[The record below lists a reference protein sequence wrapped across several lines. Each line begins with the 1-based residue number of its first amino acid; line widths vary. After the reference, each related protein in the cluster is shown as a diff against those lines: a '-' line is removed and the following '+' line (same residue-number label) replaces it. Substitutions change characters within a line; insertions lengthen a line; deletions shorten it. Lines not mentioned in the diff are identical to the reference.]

1 MQKRN
6 KGIVLSYLNT
16 GLSMICGLVLSS
28 YLLRMLGATEYGV
41 YQMVSSFVTYLV
53 LLEFGTGNVLTRNIV
68 AIRAKSGSSEEIDKN
83 YSTVM
88 LICFFLMFIILIV
101 SVIFYCLI
109 GTIYSESLTLEQ
121 VVYAKKIFIFM
132 AIYMVVSFFS
142 QTLNGLAFAFEDYCV
157 SSLVSIARF
166 IVRTIILIV
175 LILFVKYSIVI
186 AIVDA
191 ALSLVIGIF
200 MFVYCRTKFKVRFS
214 VKYFDFGILKASFP
228 LAFAIFLQTIVNQAN
243 NNVDKFVIGIKL
255 NPESVSLYSVALYV
269 YGIFS
274 SLTTAPISM
283 YAPEII
289 KMVNQNKKGNELLD
303 AVVKPSRLIVIIGGL
318 CFFGFIACGE
328 PFISIVYGD
337 EYLEAWLIA
346 IIIMAPMLINMS
358 NGVLINVLDA
368 MDKRMF
374 RSLALTITTIA
385 NIVLT
390 VFLID
395 WLGMVGAAL
404 ATALSVCLGQIT
416 TMNIYYSKKIKINVL
431 KMYWLTFRGILIY
444 HIIGAVLGFI
454 SSYFINNNYL
464 AFVVGGVVYVAVF
477 FFGYSLF
484 GMTREEKER
493 FKRVFKRKC

>member
-1 MQKRN
+1 
-6 KGIVLSYLNT
+6 
-16 GLSMICGLVLSS
+16 MICGLVLSS
-28 YLLRMLGATEYGV
+28 YLLRMLGSTEYGV
-41 YQMVSSFVTYLV
+41 YQMVSSFITYLV

-132 AIYMVVSFFS
+132 AIYMVGSFFL

-157 SSLVSIARF
+157 SSLVSIVRL

-289 KMVNQNKKGNELLD
+289 KKVNQNKKDDELLD
-303 AVVKPSRLIVIIGGL
+303 TVVKPSRLIVIIGGL
-318 CFFGFIACGE
+318 CFFGFIACGK

-337 EYLEAWLIA
+337 EYIVAWLIA

-390 VFLID
+390 VFWID
-395 WLGMVGAAL
+395 WLGMVGGRHWLQLL
-404 ATALSVCLGQIT
+404 ACA
-416 TMNIYYSKKIKINVL
+416 
-431 KMYWLTFRGILIY
+431 
-444 HIIGAVLGFI
+444 
-454 SSYFINNNYL
+454 
-464 AFVVGGVVYVAVF
+464 
-477 FFGYSLF
+477 
-484 GMTREEKER
+484 
-493 FKRVFKRKC
+493 